1 MAWLTRRFLNNLRFF
16 RVKKLL
22 NVDRLAMKK
31 IALFTAALLWISSQG
46 QAQTPSPNTHAP
58 EQAAQSFPQGEPTA
72 KEDSLKSKLV
82 KGTQSSRNARRSS
95 DAMAKKQVVV
105 KKKTTKTVKT
115 KKPVD

>member
-1 MAWLTRRFLNNLRFF
+1 
-16 RVKKLL
+16 
-22 NVDRLAMKK
+22 MKK
-31 IALFTAALLWISSQG
+31 IALVVAALCWISIQG

-95 DAMAKKQVVV
+95 DAMMH
-105 KKKTTKTVKT
+105 KKTTVVRKKTVNA

>member
-1 MAWLTRRFLNNLRFF
+1 
-16 RVKKLL
+16 
-22 NVDRLAMKK
+22 MKK
-31 IALFTAALLWISSQG
+31 IAILAASLLWISIQG

-82 KGTQSSRNARRSS
+82 KGTQSSRNARRSGEATAS
-95 DAMAKKQVVV
+95 KNTVVR
-105 KKKTTKTVKT
+105 KKTTKTVRT